1 MLLFFYSIHQF
12 SKVIMRLNVHALR
25 SVMQKITKTSLFA
38 AAFGIFLSAFM
49 QSHKAVV
56 SIALSLVNAEA
67 LSVVNA
73 LPIIISTTIGASST
87 AFLVSAKLTLL
98 EESLIIAGAI
108 LKKVKKYKNIGH
120 IVFYLGLLMFSLE
133 LMGDV
138 MQPLKQN
145 KTFCSIFSYSNNVFI
160 LCVIGL
166 LLSLSLQSGALVLSV
181 LTILVSCD
189 VIPLH
194 NAIVISLGASMG
206 STLSLYLIAM
216 SLNAEARKTCKMDIL
231 LVLSCS
237 FVALFFVDI
246 FELAGQHFSNKS
258 LGFAVAN
265 AMSWCSVATMAL
277 LLFEFM
283 KRNAT
288 ILKAIM
294 KHL

>member
-1 MLLFFYSIHQF
+1 
-12 SKVIMRLNVHALR
+12 MRINVHALR
-25 SVMQKITKTSLFA
+25 SIMQKITKTSLFA
-38 AAFGIFLSAFM
+38 TAFGVLLSAFM

-56 SIALSLVNAEA
+56 SIALSLINAEA

-73 LPIIISTTIGASST
+73 LPILISTTIGASST

-98 EESLIIAGAI
+98 EEGLIIAGAI
-108 LKKVKKYKNIGH
+108 LKKIKKYKNIGH

-145 KTFCSIFSYSNNVFI
+145 KTFCSIFSYSNNVFV
-160 LCVIGL
+160 LCFIGL

-189 VIPLH
+189 IIPLH
-194 NAIVISLGASMG
+194 NAIVISLGASIG

-216 SLNAEARKTCKMDIL
+216 SLNDEARKACKIHIAI
-231 LVLSCS
+231 VISCS
-237 FVALFFVDI
+237 FVALLFVDM
-246 FELAGQHFSNKS
+246 FELVGRHFSNKS

-265 AMSWCSVATMAL
+265 AMSWCSVAIMAL
-277 LLFEFM
+277 LLFEFI
-283 KRNAT
+283 KRNVN
-288 ILKAIM
+288 ILNAIM
-294 KHL
+294 KRL